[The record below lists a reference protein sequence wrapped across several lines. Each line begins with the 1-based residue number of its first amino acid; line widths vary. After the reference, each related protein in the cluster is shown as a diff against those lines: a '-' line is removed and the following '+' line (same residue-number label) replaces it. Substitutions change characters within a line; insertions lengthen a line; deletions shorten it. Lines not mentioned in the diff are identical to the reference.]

1 MVAKLKPDVFV
12 NTNPFLEAM
21 YKERLSHKGYSDKIA
36 LSINDKK
43 YNVNSKDIENILDGK
58 GDLFKKRTLWEFVRD
73 LFPGSHIKEVKGLIY
88 EFVTKVDN
96 KAEVF
101 DKIKSLAKKEQQW
114 R

>member
-1 MVAKLKPDVFV
+1 M
-12 NTNPFLEAM
+12 N
-21 YKERLSHKGYSDKIA
+21 KERLNHKGYCDKIA

-58 GDLFKKRTLWEFVRD
+58 GIYLKTYTVGVCSRS
-73 LFPGSHIKEVKGLIY
+73 FPGSHIKEVKGLIY

-101 DKIKSLAKKEQQW
+101 DKIKSLAK
-114 R
+114 RTTMAI

>member
-12 NTNPFLEAM
+12 NTNPFLDAM

-58 GDLFKKRTLWEFVRD
+58 GDLFKNVHCGSLFAIFFLD
-73 LFPGSHIKEVKGLIY
+73 LILKKS
-88 EFVTKVDN
+88 KV
-96 KAEVF
+96 
-101 DKIKSLAKKEQQW
+101 
-114 R
+114 